1 MNSRQRVALLTNGT
15 TRQKTKGFLKMLRKN
30 GLAAGLMMLIL
41 AGVITAAA
49 GSADLRPSDIVTVL
63 PKDAIPAIMSPSF
76 EEAGKASW
84 LRHDNVVVGM
94 SIAGESRAYPVS
106 ILSRHE
112 IVNDKLGSVP
122 IAVTW

>member
-1 MNSRQRVALLTNGT
+1 
-15 TRQKTKGFLKMLRKN
+15 MLRIN
-30 GLAAGLMMLIL
+30 GLAAGFMMLIL
-41 AGVITAAA
+41 AGVISAPAE
-49 GSADLRPSDIVTVL
+49 SADLRPSDIVTVL

-76 EEAGKASW
+76 DEAGKASW
-84 LRHDNVVVGM
+84 LRHDSVVVGM

-112 IVNDKLGSVP
+112 IVNDKLGGVP

>member
-1 MNSRQRVALLTNGT
+1 
-15 TRQKTKGFLKMLRKN
+15 MLRIN
-30 GLAAGLMMLIL
+30 GLAAGLMMIV
-41 AGVITAAA
+41 AGVIAAPA

-76 EEAGKASW
+76 VEAGKASW
-84 LRHDNVVVGM
+84 LCRDSHVVGM

-112 IVNDKLGSVP
+112 IVNDKFGVVP

>member
-1 MNSRQRVALLTNGT
+1 MTRQRVALLRNGT
-15 TRQKTKGFLKMLRKN
+15 TRVKTKGFLNMLRIN

-41 AGVITAAA
+41 AGVITAPA
-49 GSADLRPSDIVTVL
+49 GSADLRPNDIVTVL

-84 LRHDNVVVGM
+84 LHHDNVVVGM

-112 IVNDKLGSVP
+112 IVNDKLGGVP

>member
-1 MNSRQRVALLTNGT
+1 MIDQDSESLLTNGT
-15 TRQKTKGFLKMLRKN
+15 TRGKTKGFLNMLRIKE
-30 GLAAGLMMLIL
+30 LAAGLMMIL
-41 AGVITAAA
+41 AGVIAAPA
-49 GSADLRPSDIVTVL
+49 GSADLRPNDIVTVL

-112 IVNDKLGSVP
+112 IVNDQLGGVP